1 MPGNLRIER
10 DEPVPGVVELRVHG
24 DVDLGSGKRLERQI
38 DTIVGAGG
46 RVVVNLEEC
55 SFLDSSGLSALIRTS
70 RHADGVGRFAVVC
83 PEGST
88 VRHLFSLT
96 RAHTLL
102 DLHADRA
109 SALAA
114 VA

>member
-1 MPGNLRIER
+1 MPGSLRIER
-10 DEPVPGVVELRVHG
+10 DEPIEGVVELHVHG
-24 DVDLGSGKRLERQI
+24 DVDLGGGKRLEHQI
-38 DTIVGAGG
+38 DAIVEAGG
-46 RVVVNLEEC
+46 RVVVNLEKC
-55 SFLDSSGLSALIRTS
+55 TFLDSSGLSALIRMS

-83 PEGST
+83 PENGT